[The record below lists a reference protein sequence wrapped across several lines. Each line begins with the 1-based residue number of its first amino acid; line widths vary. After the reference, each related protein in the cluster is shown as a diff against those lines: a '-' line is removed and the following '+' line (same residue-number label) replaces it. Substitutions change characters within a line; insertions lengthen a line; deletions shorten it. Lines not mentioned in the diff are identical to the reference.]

1 MTLSEAARD
10 VVQPGHAETV
20 QFLLQDPAWSA
31 YGLGYLESGS
41 GFASSALAATDG
53 DRLQALVLLT
63 QLPRLVHLFARG
75 GAEGVEAILVEL
87 VRMDRAPMSGV
98 FSVRSEVTRPLQDRF
113 VVTTSYQMAR
123 MRIKRAEL
131 RPSRTAAVV
140 RLGPRDLDRVRQIYG
155 MWTDSNQLPAQLE
168 RGVYYGIYNGP
179 QLISIAGTHV
189 VAWGARVA
197 AIGNVLTHAA
207 YRNRGLASTTTTA
220 VAEELFERGCE
231 EVVLNVRYGNEPAR
245 AAYYR
250 LGFNDYCTFTEGV
263 FHSR

>member
-75 GAEGVEAILVEL
+75 GAEGVEAILDEL

-98 FSVRSEVTRPLQDRF
+98 FSVRSEVTRLLQDRF

-140 RLGPRDLDRVRQIYG
+140 RLGPRDLDRVRQI
-155 MWTDSNQLPAQLE
+155 
-168 RGVYYGIYNGP
+168 VK
-179 QLISIAGTHV
+179 
-189 VAWGARVA
+189 
-197 AIGNVLTHAA
+197 
-207 YRNRGLASTTTTA
+207 
-220 VAEELFERGCE
+220 ELFHLGRTARRLLRHLQRPPADQYRGH
-231 EVVLNVRYGNEPAR
+231 AR
-245 AAYYR
+245 RR
-250 LGFNDYCTFTEGV
+250 LGSARRRHRQRPHPRRLPQPRPGV
-263 FHSR
+263 HHHDRGRRGAL